1 MNLDL
6 MAFFPRNNLA
16 RIKDGL
22 YVTNFDDK
30 KVQEHIGFDY
40 LLIEMQP
47 QALILLEMNI
57 FNRKFK
63 KNQR

>member
-57 FNRKFK
+57 FNRKIK

>member
-57 FNRKFK
+57 FNRKF
-63 KNQR
+63 